1 MPIDD
6 SIIID
11 FWFDDEGALAAEE
24 ASKSFAAKLA
34 EVDGLKTFPVVAR
47 QVLGILSRPEFKM
60 SEVTEALE
68 ADPSLAAGVL
78 RMANSA
84 FFSRTKPVG
93 SISQALVRLGGK
105 TVREVVA
112 SVATMDLFPDSAGM
126 GKRIRDHCAAVAALS
141 QRLAAVFAPHDVDG
155 LFLCGLMHDVGKMLL
170 IESGEGDYSAEMLA
184 PDGAHEEERGTL
196 GYDHATLG
204 AHVLDAWKLPAPLPK
219 IIAWHHRPQK
229 AYQDPQVR
237 TKIAVLRVSDQLDHL
252 MRTDRTDLDTISSY
266 LNRKLDAAQIG
277 IETEK
282 LHSIWD
288 ELVEVRNDALELFA
302 S

>member
-1 MPIDD
+1 MSIDD

-11 FWFDDEGALAAEE
+11 FWFDDEGAHAAEE
-24 ASKSFAAKLA
+24 ASYSLAAKLA

-60 SEVTEALE
+60 SEVTMALE

-84 FFSRTKPVG
+84 FFSRSKPVG

-112 SVATMDLFPDSAGM
+112 SVATMDLFPDSDGM

-141 QRLAAVFAPHDVDG
+141 QRLAAFFAPQDVEG

-170 IESGEGDYSAEMLA
+170 IESGECDYSPEMLA
-184 PDGAHEEERGTL
+184 PDGSHKEERDML

-204 AHVLDAWKLPAPLPK
+204 AHVLDAWKLPAPIPK
-219 IIAWHHRPQK
+219 IVAWHHRPKK
-229 AYQDPQVR
+229 AYDDPQVR
-237 TKIAVLRVSDQLDHL
+237 SKVALLRVSDQLDHL
-252 MRTDRTDLDTISSY
+252 MSRGTADLETISSY
-266 LNRKLDAAQIG
+266 LDRKPDAAEIG
-277 IETEK
+277 IEAHK
-282 LHSIWD
+282 LHEIWD
-288 ELVEVRNDALELFA
+288 ELAEVRSDALDLFA